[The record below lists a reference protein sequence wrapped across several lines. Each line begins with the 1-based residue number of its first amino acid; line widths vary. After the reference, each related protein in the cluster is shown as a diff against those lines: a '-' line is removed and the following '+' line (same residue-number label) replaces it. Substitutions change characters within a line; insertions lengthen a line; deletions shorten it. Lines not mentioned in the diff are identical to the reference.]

1 MGIIGLRASAELQRL
16 VGGGK
21 FGIEPTD
28 ESMDI

>member
-1 MGIIGLRASAELQRL
+1 MGILGVRTSAEFHRL

-28 ESMDI
+28 ESMDV